1 MMKFIFM
8 GLSVVIL
15 CFMKNVFW
23 MVQNV
28 YYFMMILFM
37 LMPIKGYLIFSL
49 SYIFSCDIIS
59 YFLILLSIWISGLMI
74 MASFKIYLKNFHLS
88 LFLMNISFLLLMLIC
103 TFSTLNLFM
112 FYLFFEGS
120 LVPVLLL
127 ILGWGAQP
135 ERIQAGFYLLFYTM
149 IVSLPLLMGIF
160 FIYGEVNSLMIYMV
174 SWGDLSINNIL
185 LYFIMLGAFLVKIPM
200 FLVHLWLP
208 KAHLEAP
215 ISGSM
220 ILAGIML
227 KLGGYG
233 IIRVLKILSHLNM
246 GLNSY
251 LIMLSM
257 LGGLLVSLMCFF
269 QMDMKALVA
278 YSSVVHM
285 GLMLA
290 GLLTQTCWG
299 VSGAYLVMIGHGL
312 CSSGLFCLVN
322 FNYERLF
329 SRNLM
334 LNKGMLSMMP
344 SLSLW
349 WFMLLSSNM
358 AAPLSLN
365 LLGEIM
371 LISSLVMWSVVLM
384 LLLGLVSFF
393 SAGYSLYLF
402 AFVQQGVSSMNLNNY
417 YLIESR
423 EFLLLLLHWV
433 PLNLLFLY
441 SLYTLLT

>member
-8 GLSVVIL
+8 SISVMSL
-15 CFMKNVFW
+15 CFMKNMFW
-23 MVQNV
+23 MVQ
-28 YYFMMILFM
+28 YGLYFLMGSFM
-37 LMPIKGYLIFSL
+37 LMPIKGYLIFNL
-49 SYIFSCDIIS
+49 SYIFSCDMIS
-59 YFLILLSIWISGLMI
+59 YFLILLSMWISGLMV
-74 MASFKIYLKNFHLS
+74 MASFSVYLKDYHFP
-88 LFLMNISFLLLMLIC
+88 LFIFNISFLLLMLIC

-120 LVPVLLL
+120 LIPVLLL

-149 IVSLPLLMGIF
+149 VVSLPLLMGIF
-160 FIYGEVNSLMIYMV
+160 YIFSEVNSLMIYMINW
-174 SWGDLSINNIL
+174 SDLSLNSIII
-185 LYFIMLGAFLVKIPM
+185 YIVMLGAFLVKIPM

-233 IIRVLKILSHLNM
+233 IIRVLKILSWLNM
-246 GLNSY
+246 SLNSY
-251 LIMLSM
+251 LITLSM
-257 LGGLLVSLMCFF
+257 FGGLMVSLMCFF

-322 FNYERLF
+322 LNYERLF
-329 SRNLM
+329 SRNLI

-349 WFMLLSSNM
+349 WFMFLSSNM

-371 LISSLVMWSVVLM
+371 LISSLVAWSMILM
-384 LLLGLVSFF
+384 GLLGLVSFF

-402 AFVQQGVSSMNLNNY
+402 AFVQQGVSSMSLNNY

-423 EFLLLLLHWV
+423 EFLLLFLHWI
-433 PLNLLFLY
+433 PLNLMFLGVDY
-441 SLYTLLT
+441 MLY

>member
-1 MMKFIFM
+1 MMKFIFI
-8 GLSVVIL
+8 SFSTVIL
-15 CFMKNVFW
+15 CFMKNMYW
-23 MVQNV
+23 MIQ
-28 YYFMMILFM
+28 YMLYFLMGMFILV
-37 LMPIKGYLIFSL
+37 PVKGFLIFNL
-49 SYIFSCDIIS
+49 SYIFSCDMIS

-74 MASFKIYLKNFHLS
+74 MASSKIYLKNFHSS
-88 LFLMNISFLLLMLIC
+88 LFIFNISFLLLMLIC
-103 TFSTLNLFM
+103 TFSTLNLFL

-135 ERIQAGFYLLFYTM
+135 ERIQAGLYLLFYTM
-149 IVSLPLLMGIF
+149 VVSLPFLMGIF
-160 FIYGEVNSLMIYMV
+160 YIYSEVSSLMIYMIN
-174 SWGDLSINNIL
+174 WGDLSLNMAF
-185 LYFIMLGAFLVKIPM
+185 LYVIMLGAFLVKIPM

-233 IIRVLKILSHLNM
+233 IIRILSVISYLNM
-246 GLNSY
+246 SFNSY

-257 LGGLLVSLMCFF
+257 FGGLIVSLMCFF

-299 VSGAYLVMIGHGL
+299 ISGAYLVMIGHGL

-322 FNYERLF
+322 LNYERLF
-329 SRNLM
+329 SRNLI

-349 WFMLLSSNM
+349 WFMFLSSNM

-365 LLGEIM
+365 LLGEVM
-371 LISSLVMWSVVLM
+371 LISSLVSWSYTLM
-384 LLLGLVSFF
+384 LLLALVSFF

-402 AFVQQGVSSMNLNNY
+402 AFVQQGVSTMSLNNY
-417 YLIESR
+417 YLVESR
-423 EFLLLLLHWV
+423 EFLLLFLHWI
-433 PLNLLFLY
+433 PLNLLFLGVDY
-441 SLYTLLT
+441 MLY

>member
-8 GLSVVIL
+8 GLSIVIL
-15 CFMKNVFW
+15 CFMKNMFW
-23 MVQNV
+23 MVQ
-28 YYFMMILFM
+28 YAFYFMMLLFM
-37 LMPIKGYLIFSL
+37 MMPVKGHLMFNL

-59 YFLILLSIWISGLMI
+59 YFLILLSVWISGLMI

-88 LFLMNISFLLLMLIC
+88 LFIINVSFLLLMLIC
-103 TFSTLNLFM
+103 TFSTVNLFM

-149 IVSLPLLMGIF
+149 VVSLPLLMGIF
-160 FIYGEVNSLMIYMV
+160 YLYQEINSLMIYMV
-174 SWGDLSINNIL
+174 SWENLSLNSIMM
-185 LYFIMLGAFLVKIPM
+185 YFVMLGAFLVKIPM

-233 IIRVLKILSHLNM
+233 IIRVLKILSYLNM
-246 GLNSY
+246 SFNYY
-251 LIMLSM
+251 LITLSM
-257 LGGLLVSLMCFF
+257 LGGLIVSLMCFF
-269 QMDMKALVA
+269 QIDMKALVA

-285 GLMLA
+285 GLML
-290 GLLTQTCWG
+290 GGVLTQTCWG

-322 FNYERLF
+322 LNYERLF
-329 SRNLM
+329 SRNLI
-334 LNKGMLSMMP
+334 LNSGMLSMMP

-349 WFMLLSSNM
+349 WFMFLSSNM

-371 LISSLVMWSVVLM
+371 LISSLVAWSFTLM

-417 YLIESR
+417 YLVESR
-423 EFLLLLLHWV
+423 EFLLLLLHWI
-433 PLNLLFLY
+433 PLNFMFLGVDY
-441 SLYTLLT
+441 MLY

>member
-8 GLSVVIL
+8 GLSVVVL
-15 CFMKNVFW
+15 CFMKNMFW
-23 MVQNV
+23 MVQYV
-28 YYFMMILFM
+28 FYFLTILLV
-37 LMPIKGYLIFSL
+37 LMPVKGYLIFNL

-59 YFLILLSIWISGLMI
+59 YFLILLSVWISGLMI
-74 MASFKIYLKNFHLS
+74 LASFKINLKNFHLS
-88 LFLMNISFLLLMLIC
+88 MFIFNISFLLLMLIC
-103 TFSTLNLFM
+103 TFSTMNLFM

-149 IVSLPLLMGIF
+149 VVSLPLLMGIF
-160 FIYGEVNSLMIYMV
+160 FIYGEVGSLMIYMINLD
-174 SWGDLSINNIL
+174 DLSLNSIL
-185 LYFIMLGAFLVKIPM
+185 FYLVMLGAFLVKIPM
-200 FLVHLWLP
+200 FMVHLWLP

-233 IIRVLKILSHLNM
+233 IIRVLKILSFLNM
-246 GLNSY
+246 SFNYY

-257 LGGLLVSLMCFF
+257 LGGLIVSLMCFF
-269 QMDMKALVA
+269 QTDMKALVA

-285 GLMLA
+285 GLMLG

-299 VSGAYLVMIGHGL
+299 ISGAYLVMIGHGL

-322 FNYERLF
+322 LNYERLF
-329 SRNLM
+329 SRNLI
-334 LNKGMLSMMP
+334 LNSGMLSMMP

-349 WFMLLSSNM
+349 WFMFLSSNM

-365 LLGEIM
+365 LLGEVM
-371 LISSLVMWSVVLM
+371 LISSLVAWSVTLM
-384 LLLGLVSFF
+384 VLLGLVSFF

-423 EFLLLLLHWV
+423 EFLLLLIHWV
-433 PLNLLFLY
+433 PLNFMFLGVDY
-441 SLYTLLT
+441 MLY

>member
-1 MMKFIFM
+1 MMKFIFT
-8 GLSVVIL
+8 GVSVVVM
-15 CFMKNVFW
+15 CFMKDVFW
-23 MVQNV
+23 MVQ
-28 YYFMMILFM
+28 YSFYFLMGLFM
-37 LMPIKGYLIFSL
+37 LLPLKGYLVFNL

-74 MASFKIYLKNFHLS
+74 LSSFKIYLKGFHLS
-88 LFLMNISFLLLMLIC
+88 LFIMNISFLLLMLIC
-103 TFSTLNLFM
+103 TFSTMNLFM

-135 ERIQAGFYLLFYTM
+135 ERLQAGFYLLFYTM
-149 IVSLPLLMGIF
+149 VVSLPLLMGIF
-160 FIYGEVNSLMIYMV
+160 YLFAESFSLSIYMIN
-174 SWGDLSINNIL
+174 SGSLSFNSIL
-185 LYFIMLGAFLVKIPM
+185 IYLVMLGAFFVKIPM

-208 KAHLEAP
+208 SAHLEAP

-233 IIRVLKILSHLNM
+233 IIRVLKVLSFLNM
-246 GLNSY
+246 SFNSY
-251 LIMLSM
+251 FIMLSM
-257 LGGLLVSLMCFF
+257 LGGFLVSLMCFF

-329 SRNLM
+329 SRNLI

-349 WFMLLSSNM
+349 WFMFLSSNM

-371 LISSLVMWSVVLM
+371 LISSLVAWSYVLM
-384 LLLGLVSFF
+384 VLLGLVSFF

-402 AFVQQGVSSMNLNNY
+402 AFVQQGVSSLNLNNY

-423 EFLLLLLHWV
+423 EFLLLLLHWI
-433 PLNLLFLY
+433 PLNILFLGVDY
-441 SLYTLLT
+441 MLF

>member
-23 MVQNV
+23 TVQ
-28 YYFMMILFM
+28 YLFYFMGLLFM
-37 LMPIKGYLIFSL
+37 MMPVSGHLIFNL
-49 SYIFSCDIIS
+49 GYIFSCDIIS

-74 MASFKIYLKNFHLS
+74 MASFKIYMNNFHLT
-88 LFLMNISFLLLMLIC
+88 LFILNISFLLLMLIC

-149 IVSLPLLMGIF
+149 VVSLPLLMGVF
-160 FIYGEVNSLMIYMV
+160 YIYGEVGSLMIYMIN
-174 SWGDLSINNIL
+174 WGDLSLNSIL
-185 LYFIMLGAFLVKIPM
+185 LYFVMLGAFLVKIPM

-233 IIRVLKILSHLNM
+233 IIRILKILSYLNM
-246 GLNSY
+246 GFNYY

-257 LGGLLVSLMCFF
+257 MGGLIVSLMCFF
-269 QMDMKALVA
+269 QTDMKALVA

-285 GLMLA
+285 GLMLG

-299 VSGAYLVMIGHGL
+299 ISGAYLVMIGHGL

-322 FNYERLF
+322 LNYERLF
-329 SRNLM
+329 SRNLI

-349 WFMLLSSNM
+349 WFMFLSSNM

-365 LLGEIM
+365 LLGEVM
-371 LISSLVMWSVVLM
+371 LISSLVAWSFTLM

-417 YLIESR
+417 YLVESR
-423 EFLLLLLHWV
+423 EFLLLLLHWI
-433 PLNLLFLY
+433 PLNLMFLGVDYMLF
-441 SLYTLLT
+441 

>member
-8 GLSVVIL
+8 SLSVVIL

-23 MVQNV
+23 MVQ
-28 YYFMMILFM
+28 YMLYFMMLLLI
-37 LMPIKGYLIFSL
+37 LMPVSGYLTFNL

-59 YFLILLSIWISGLMI
+59 YFLILLSVWVSGLMI
-74 MASFKIYLKNFHLS
+74 MASFSVNLKNFHVS
-88 LFLMNISFLLLMLIC
+88 LFIFNISFLLFMLIC

-149 IVSLPLLMGIF
+149 VVSLPLLMGIF
-160 FIYGEVNSLMIYMV
+160 FIYGEVGSLMVYMIN
-174 SWGDLSINNIL
+174 WGDLSLNSVF
-185 LYFIMLGAFLVKIPM
+185 LYIVMLGAFLVKIPM

-233 IIRVLKILSHLNM
+233 IIRVLKILSFLNM
-246 GLNSY
+246 SFNYY
-251 LIMLSM
+251 LIVLSM
-257 LGGLLVSLMCFF
+257 LGGLIVSLMCFF
-269 QMDMKALVA
+269 QSDMKALVA

-285 GLMLA
+285 GLMLG

-322 FNYERLF
+322 LNYERLF
-329 SRNLM
+329 SRNLI
-334 LNKGMLSMMP
+334 LNSGMMSMMP

-349 WFMLLSSNM
+349 WFMFLSSNM

-365 LLGEIM
+365 LLGEVM
-371 LISSLVMWSVVLM
+371 LITSLVAWSFTLM
-384 LLLGLVSFF
+384 VLLGLVSFF

-402 AFVQQGVSSMNLNNY
+402 AFVQQGVNSMNLNNY

-423 EFLLLLLHWV
+423 EFLLLLLHWI
-433 PLNLLFLY
+433 PLNMMFLGVDY
-441 SLYTLLT
+441 ILY

>member
-1 MMKFIFM
+1 MMKFIFLS
-8 GLSVVIL
+8 LSVVIS
-15 CFMKNVFW
+15 CFMKNMFW
-23 MVQNV
+23 MIQYVI
-28 YYFMMILFM
+28 YFLMGVFM
-37 LMPIKGYLIFSL
+37 LMPIKGYLIFNL
-49 SYIFSCDIIS
+49 SYIFSCDMIS
-59 YFLILLSIWISGLMI
+59 YFLILLSIWISGLMV
-74 MASFKIYLKNFHLS
+74 MASFKIYLKNFHS
-88 LFLMNISFLLLMLIC
+88 TLFIFNVSFLLLMLIC
-103 TFSTLNLFM
+103 TFSTLNLFL

-120 LVPVLLL
+120 LIPVLLL

-149 IVSLPLLMGIF
+149 VVSLPLLMGIF
-160 FIYGEVNSLMIYMV
+160 YIYKEVGSLMIYMIN
-174 SWGDLSINNIL
+174 WGDLSLNSMFM
-185 LYFIMLGAFLVKIPM
+185 YMVMLGAFLVKIPM

-233 IIRVLKILSHLNM
+233 IIRVLKIISYLNM
-246 GLNSY
+246 SLNSY

-285 GLMLA
+285 GLMLG

-299 VSGAYLVMIGHGL
+299 ISGAYLVMIGHGL

-322 FNYERLF
+322 LNYERLF
-329 SRNLM
+329 SRNLI

-349 WFMLLSSNM
+349 WFMFLSSNM

-371 LISSLVMWSVVLM
+371 LMSSLVSWSFNLM

-402 AFVQQGVSSMNLNNY
+402 AFVQQGVSVMNLNNY
-417 YLIESR
+417 YLVESR
-423 EFLLLLLHWV
+423 EYLLLFLHWI
-433 PLNLLFLY
+433 PLNLLFLGVDY
-441 SLYTLLT
+441 MLY

>member
-8 GLSVVIL
+8 SLSIVIL
-15 CFMKNVFW
+15 CFMNNMFW
-23 MVQNV
+23 MVQ
-28 YYFMMILFM
+28 YAFYLLMAGFMFIPL
-37 LMPIKGYLIFSL
+37 KGYLIFNL
-49 SYIFSCDIIS
+49 SYIFSCDMIS

-74 MASFKIYLKNFHLS
+74 MASFKIYLKNFHFS
-88 LFLMNISFLLLMLIC
+88 LFIFNISFLLLMLIC

-135 ERIQAGFYLLFYTM
+135 ERLQAGFYLLFYTM

-160 FIYGEVNSLMIYMV
+160 YIFSEVNSLMIYMINW
-174 SWGDLSINNIL
+174 SDLSLNSIL
-185 LYFIMLGAFLVKIPM
+185 LYIVMLAAFLVKIPM

-233 IIRVLKILSHLNM
+233 IIRMLKILSYLNM

-251 LIMLSM
+251 LIVLSM
-257 LGGLLVSLMCFF
+257 FGGLIVSLMCFF
-269 QMDMKALVA
+269 QIDMKALVA

-285 GLMLA
+285 GLMLG

-299 VSGAYLVMIGHGL
+299 ISGAYLVMIGHGL

-322 FNYERLF
+322 LNYERLF
-329 SRNLM
+329 NRNLI
-334 LNKGMLSMMP
+334 LNSGMLSMMP

-349 WFMLLSSNM
+349 WFMFLSSNM

-365 LLGEIM
+365 LLGEVM
-371 LISSLVMWSVVLM
+371 LISSLVAWSFTLM
-384 LLLGLVSFF
+384 VLLGLVSFF

-417 YLIESR
+417 YLVESR
-423 EFLLLLLHWV
+423 EFLLLFLHWI
-433 PLNLLFLY
+433 PLNLMFLGVDY
-441 SLYTLLT
+441 MIY

>member
-8 GLSVVIL
+8 GAATLGM
-15 CFMKNVFW
+15 CFMKKMFW
-23 MVQNV
+23 MVQ
-28 YYFMMILFM
+28 YTFYLMMILFV
-37 LMPIKGYLIFSL
+37 LVPLKGYLIFNL

-59 YFLILLSIWISGLMI
+59 YFLILLSIWISGLMVLS
-74 MASFKIYLKNFHLS
+74 SFKIYLKNFHLS
-88 LFLMNISFLLLMLIC
+88 LFILNISFLLLMLIC
-103 TFSTLNLFM
+103 TFSTVNLFM

-135 ERIQAGFYLLFYTM
+135 ERLQAGFYLLFYTM
-149 IVSLPLLMGIF
+149 VVSLPLLLGIF
-160 FIYGEVNSLMIYMV
+160 YLLGVGYSLSIYMINL
-174 SWGDLSINNIL
+174 GDLGLDSVLIYIV
-185 LYFIMLGAFLVKIPM
+185 MLGAFLVKIPM

-233 IIRVLKILSHLNM
+233 IIRVLKILSWLNM
-246 GLNSY
+246 GFNSY

-257 LGGLLVSLMCFF
+257 CGGLVVSLLCFF

-290 GLLTQTCWG
+290 GLLTQTGWG
-299 VSGAYLVMIGHGL
+299 VSGAYLVMVGHGL

-329 SRNLM
+329 SRNLI
-334 LNKGMLSMMP
+334 LNSGMLSMMP

-349 WFMLLSSNM
+349 WFMFLSSNM
-358 AAPLSLN
+358 AAPFSLN
-365 LLGEIM
+365 LFGEIM
-371 LISSLVMWSVVLM
+371 LISSLVAWSCTLM
-384 LLLGLVSFF
+384 VLLGLVSFF

-402 AFVQQGVSSMNLNNY
+402 AFVQQGVSSLNLNNY

-423 EFLLLLLHWV
+423 EFLLLFLHWV
-433 PLNLLFLY
+433 PLNILFLGVDY
-441 SLYTLLT
+441 MLY

>member
-8 GLSVVIL
+8 GLSIVIL

-23 MVQNV
+23 MVQ
-28 YYFMMILFM
+28 YSFYFMMLLFM
-37 LMPIKGYLIFSL
+37 MMPVSGHLVFNL

-59 YFLILLSIWISGLMI
+59 YFLILLSVWISGLMI

-88 LFLMNISFLLLMLIC
+88 LFIINISFLLLMLIC
-103 TFSTLNLFM
+103 TFSTVNLFM

-149 IVSLPLLMGIF
+149 VVSLPLLMGIF
-160 FIYGEVNSLMIYMV
+160 YMYQEVNSLMIYMV
-174 SWGDLSINNIL
+174 NWGDLSLNSVL
-185 LYFIMLGAFLVKIPM
+185 MYLVMLGAFLVKIPM

-233 IIRVLKILSHLNM
+233 IIRVLKILSYLNM
-246 GLNSY
+246 SFNYY
-251 LIMLSM
+251 LITLSM
-257 LGGLLVSLMCFF
+257 LGGLIVSLMCFF
-269 QMDMKALVA
+269 QIDMKALVA

-285 GLMLA
+285 GLMLG

-322 FNYERLF
+322 LNYERLF
-329 SRNLM
+329 SRNLI

-349 WFMLLSSNM
+349 WFMFLSSNM

-371 LISSLVMWSVVLM
+371 LISSLVAWSFTLM

-423 EFLLLLLHWV
+423 EFLLLLLHWI
-433 PLNLLFLY
+433 PLNFMFLGVDY
-441 SLYTLLT
+441 MLY

>member
-1 MMKFIFM
+1 MMKFVFM
-8 GLSVVIL
+8 SLSVVIL
-15 CFMKNVFW
+15 CFMKNMFW
-23 MVQNV
+23 MVQ
-28 YYFMMILFM
+28 YMIYFLMGLFM
-37 LMPIKGYLIFSL
+37 LMPIKGYLIFNL
-49 SYIFSCDIIS
+49 SYIFSCDMIS

-74 MASFKIYLKNFHLS
+74 LASFKINLKNFHLS
-88 LFLMNISFLLLMLIC
+88 LFIFNISFLLLMLIC

-120 LVPVLLL
+120 LIPVLLL

-149 IVSLPLLMGIF
+149 VVSLPLLMGIF
-160 FIYGEVNSLMIYMV
+160 FIYGEVGSLMIYM
-174 SWGDLSINNIL
+174 INLGNL
-185 LYFIMLGAFLVKIPM
+185 NLNSMFMYVVMLGAFLVKIPM

-233 IIRVLKILSHLNM
+233 IIRVLKIISYLNM
-246 GLNSY
+246 SFNSY

-257 LGGLLVSLMCFF
+257 MGGLLVSLMCFF

-290 GLLTQTCWG
+290 GLMTQTCWG

-322 FNYERLF
+322 LNYERLF
-329 SRNLM
+329 SRNLI

-349 WFMLLSSNM
+349 WFMFLSSNM

-365 LLGEIM
+365 LLGEVM
-371 LISSLVMWSVVLM
+371 LISSLVSWSFSLM

-402 AFVQQGVSSMNLNNY
+402 AFVQQGVSVMNLNNY
-417 YLIESR
+417 YLVESR
-423 EFLLLLLHWV
+423 EFLLLFLHWV
-433 PLNLLFLY
+433 PLNLLFLSVDY
-441 SLYTLLT
+441 MLY